1 MVAIGNIKMM
11 ILIFLRLFH
20 SAHSFVHNVIRSS
33 HSRTSVHLSPSNEDV
48 LMLLDS
54 KHHCDDW
61 HRYCD
66 DVDKNLE
73 GLVSPSPESFNA
85 IHLAFVRAN
94 TAMSLNIDDIVAL
107 SRYLSKPDYTME
119 LFHDDDTIKWRMIQG
134 GNGEEVIVNSNI
146 AIEVKGRELYQEFST
161 LQLSQMALELATNA
175 TKHNHEAN
183 ILSKIHEV
191 AYQAEVS
198 HFPITPP

>member
-1 MVAIGNIKMM
+1 MALKMIM
-11 ILIFLRLFH
+11 IFLYLFH

-33 HSRTSVHLSPSNEDV
+33 HSRTSVPLSPSNDDV
-48 LMLLDS
+48 SILLDS
-54 KHHCDDW
+54 KHHSDDW
-61 HRYCD
+61 HMYCD

-94 TAMSLNIDDIVAL
+94 AAISLNIDDIVAL
-107 SRYLSKPDYTME
+107 SRYLSKPNYTME
-119 LFHDDDTIKWRMIQG
+119 LFHDDDIVKWRMIQG

-146 AIEVKGRELYQEFST
+146 TIELKGRELYQEFST
-161 LQLSQMALELATNA
+161 LQLSQMAVELATNA
-175 TKHNHEAN
+175 TNNNHEAN

-198 HFPITPP
+198 HLSLTPP

>member
-1 MVAIGNIKMM
+1 M
-11 ILIFLRLFH
+11 ILIFLYLFH
-20 SAHSFVHNVIRSS
+20 SANSFVHDVIRSS
-33 HSRTSVHLSPSNEDV
+33 HSRISVSLSPSNDDV
-48 LMLLDS
+48 SILLDS
-54 KHHCDDW
+54 KHHSDDW

-85 IHLAFVRAN
+85 IHLAFARAN
-94 TAMSLNIDDIVAL
+94 AAMSLNIDDIVAL
-107 SRYLSKPDYTME
+107 SRYLSKPNYTME
-119 LFHDDDTIKWRMIQG
+119 IFHDDDIVKWRMMQG
-134 GNGEEVIVNSNI
+134 GNVEEVIVDSNI

-175 TKHNHEAN
+175 TNHNHEDN

-198 HFPITPP
+198 HLPLTPP

>member
-1 MVAIGNIKMM
+1 
-11 ILIFLRLFH
+11 
-20 SAHSFVHNVIRSS
+20 
-33 HSRTSVHLSPSNEDV
+33 
-48 LMLLDS
+48 MLLDS
-54 KHHCDDW
+54 KHDSDDW

-94 TAMSLNIDDIVAL
+94 AAMSLNIDDIVAL
-107 SRYLSKPDYTME
+107 SRHLSKPNYTME
-119 LFHDDDTIKWRMIQG
+119 LFHDDDIIKWRMIRG
-134 GNGEEVIVNSNI
+134 GNGEEVIVNSDI

-161 LQLSQMALELATNA
+161 LQLSQMALALATNA
-175 TKHNHEAN
+175 TNLNHEAN

-198 HFPITPP
+198 HLPITPQ